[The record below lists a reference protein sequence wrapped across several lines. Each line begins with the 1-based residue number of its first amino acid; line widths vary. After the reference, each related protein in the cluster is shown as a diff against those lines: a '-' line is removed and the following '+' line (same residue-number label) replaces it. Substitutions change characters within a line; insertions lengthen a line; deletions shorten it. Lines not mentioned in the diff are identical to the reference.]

1 MKEPTVN
8 ITKEILGQIAQI
20 DEFKGAWKAIGTLA
34 PDRLNALKK
43 IATIESVGS
52 STRIEGVKM
61 TDKQVEALL
70 AGLDTRSFRSRDE
83 QEVAGYAEAMNLVF
97 DSFEQIALTENHIKQ
112 LHRTLLQHS
121 SKDVR
126 HRGAYKKMPNH
137 VEAFDHNGKSL
148 GVIFETASPFDTPM
162 RMQALIDWTNRSFE
176 QKDLHPLLIIAIFT
190 VHFLAIHP
198 FQDGNGR
205 LSRILTTLL
214 LLQNGYLYAPYSSL
228 EAIVEQNKEGY
239 YLALRKA
246 QGTLNQGDDN
256 LGTWLLFFLD
266 CMKKQKDNL
275 AVKIE
280 RERLMVRLS
289 ELSTKIVQVV
299 KDHGQLGISDIQAI
313 THANRNTI
321 KVRLR
326 ELVDDGYLI
335 MQGKGKGARYMPGK
349 RLP

>member
-1 MKEPTVN
+1 VRYVPKVP
-8 ITKEILGQIAQI
+8 
-20 DEFKGAWKAIGTLA
+20 
-34 PDRLNALKK
+34 
-43 IATIESVGS
+43 
-52 STRIEGVKM
+52 
-61 TDKQVEALL
+61 
-70 AGLDTRSFRSRDE
+70 
-83 QEVAGYAEAMNLVF
+83 
-97 DSFEQIALTENHIKQ
+97 FEQIALTENHIKQ

-162 RMQALIDWTNRSFE
+162 RMQALIDWTNHSFE
-176 QKDLHPLLIIAIFT
+176 QKELHALLIIAIFT

-214 LLQNGYLYAPYSSL
+214 LLQNGYLYVPYSSL

-313 THANRNTI
+313 TQANRNTI

-349 RLP
+349 RLF